1 MKSYIERPIYMD
13 KLNPFIG
20 KSIIKVLTGQRRVG
34 KSYLMYQ
41 VIDQLKAS
49 NSAINIIYIDKEQY
63 EFDGIKNYED
73 LIKYYQ
79 NHAIEGKNAL
89 FIDEIQDIKEF
100 EKALR
105 SLYNLD
111 NIDIYIT
118 GSNANMLSGELAT
131 FLSGRYIEIQVNSL
145 SYSEFLMF
153 HQKTNSQEVFMQ
165 FLRFGGLPNLIH
177 FPLEESVVHE
187 YLRNIYS
194 TILYK
199 DVIKRNSIRNVSF
212 LENLVNYLADNLG
225 SLVSAKKISDFLKSQ
240 QVSIT
245 PNTVLD
251 YLDFIQNSFFIH
263 RVKRQEIKGKK
274 IFEIGEKYYFE
285 DIGLRNAIIG
295 FRLNEIQKLLENV
308 VYNHLRICGYVV
320 RIGVLGQNEID
331 FVAEKNNETVYV
343 QVCYLIQ
350 EQSTHDR
357 EFGNLL
363 AIKNQFPKYVLSM
376 DAPVNSNTFMG
387 INHKSIP
394 DFLLEFL

>member
-153 HQKTNSQEVFMQ
+153 HQKTNNPEVFMQ

-308 VYNHLRICGYVV
+308 VYNHLRVCGYVV

>member
-1 MKSYIERPIYMD
+1 MKNYIKRPIYMD
-13 KLNPFIG
+13 KIMPFLG
-20 KSIIKVLTGQRRVG
+20 KNIIKVLTGQRRVG

-41 VIDQLKAS
+41 IIEQLKAT
-49 NSAINIIYIDKEQY
+49 NSDINIIYIDKEKY
-63 EFDGIKNYED
+63 EFDSIKNYED
-73 LIKYYQ
+73 LINYYQ
-79 NHAIEGKNAL
+79 NHSIEGKNAL
-89 FIDEIQDIKEF
+89 FIDEVQDINEF

-105 SLYNLD
+105 SLYSRE

-145 SYSEFLMF
+145 SYPEFLIF
-153 HQKTNSQEVFMQ
+153 HQKSNSQETFME

-177 FPLEESVVHE
+177 FPLEEPIVSE
-187 YLRNIYS
+187 YLQNIYH

-199 DVIKRNSIRNVSF
+199 DVIRRNSIRNVSF

-225 SLVSAKKISDFLKSQ
+225 SIVSAKKISDFLKSQ

-263 RVKRQEIKGKK
+263 RAKRQEIKGKK
-274 IFEIGEKYYFE
+274 IFEIGEKFYFE
-285 DIGLRNAIIG
+285 DTGLRNSIVG

-308 VYNHLRICGYVV
+308 VYNHLRICGYKV
-320 RIGVLGQNEID
+320 RVGVLGQNEID

-350 EQSTHDR
+350 EQATHDR

-376 DAPVNSNTFMG
+376 DALHNSNTFMG

-394 DFLLEFL
+394 DFLIEFS

>member
-89 FIDEIQDIKEF
+89 FIDEIQDIKKF

-308 VYNHLRICGYVV
+308 VYNHLRVCGYVV

>member
-1 MKSYIERPIYMD
+1 MKNYIKRPIYMD
-13 KLNPFIG
+13 KIIPFIG
-20 KSIIKVLTGQRRVG
+20 KNIIKVLTGQRRVG

-41 VIDQLKAS
+41 IIEQLKIINAD
-49 NSAINIIYIDKEQY
+49 INIVYIDKEQY
-63 EFDGIKNYED
+63 QFDSIRHYED
-73 LIKYYQ
+73 LINYYYSHSTQ
-79 NHAIEGKNAL
+79 GKNAL
-89 FIDEIQDIKEF
+89 FIDEIQDIIEF

-105 SLYNLD
+105 SLYSLENL
-111 NIDIYIT
+111 DIYIT

-145 SYSEFLMF
+145 SYSEFLVF
-153 HQKTNSQEVFMQ
+153 HQKSNNQETFMQ

-177 FPLEESVVHE
+177 FPLEESIVYE
-187 YLRNIYS
+187 YLQNIYH

-199 DVIKRNSIRNVSF
+199 DVIRRNSIRNVTF
-212 LENLVNYLADNLG
+212 LGNLVNYLADNLG
-225 SLVSAKKISDFLKSQ
+225 SIVSAKKISDFLKSQ

-245 PNTVLD
+245 PNTVID

-263 RVKRQEIKGKK
+263 RAKRQEIKGKK

-285 DIGLRNAIIG
+285 DTGLRNSIVG

-308 VYNHLRICGYVV
+308 IYNHLRICGYKV
-320 RIGVLGQNEID
+320 RVGVLGQNEID

-350 EQSTHDR
+350 EQATHDR

-376 DAPVNSNTFMG
+376 DAPHNSNTFMG

-394 DFLLEFL
+394 DFLIEFS

>member
-1 MKSYIERPIYMD
+1 MKPYIERPIYID
-13 KLNPFIG
+13 KIKPFIG
-20 KSIIKVLTGQRRVG
+20 KNIIKVLTGQRRVG
-34 KSYLMYQ
+34 KSFLLYQ
-41 VIDQLKAS
+41 IIEQLKVT
-49 NSAINIIYIDKEQY
+49 NPDINIIYIDKEQY
-63 EFDGIKNYED
+63 EFDKIKNYED
-73 LIKYYQ
+73 LINFYQ

-89 FIDEIQDIKEF
+89 FIDEIQDIVAF

-105 SLYNLD
+105 SLYSLD
-111 NIDIYIT
+111 NLDIYIT

-131 FLSGRYIEIQVNSL
+131 FLSGRYIEIQVNAL
-145 SYSEFLMF
+145 SYKEFLTF
-153 HQKTNSQEVFMQ
+153 HQKANNQDHFNQ

-177 FPLEESVVHE
+177 LPLEESVVTE
-187 YLRNIYS
+187 YLTNIYN

-199 DVIKRNSIRNVSF
+199 DIIKRNSIRNVSF

-225 SLVSAKKISDFLKSQ
+225 SIVSAKKIADFLKSQ
-240 QVSIT
+240 QVNIT

-251 YLDFIQNSFFIH
+251 YLDFIQNSFFVH
-263 RVKRQEIKGKK
+263 RAKRQEIKGKK

-285 DIGLRNAIIG
+285 DTGLRNSIVG

-308 VYNHLRICGYVV
+308 VYNHLRICGYKV
-320 RIGVLGQNEID
+320 RVGVLGQNEID

-350 EQSTHDR
+350 EQATHDR

-376 DAPVNSNTFMG
+376 DALNNSNTFMG
-387 INHKSIP
+387 IIHKSIP
-394 DFLLEFL
+394 DFLIEFI

>member
-1 MKSYIERPIYMD
+1 MKNYIKRPIYID
-13 KLNPFIG
+13 KIMPFIG
-20 KSIIKVLTGQRRVG
+20 KSTIKVLTGQRRVG

-41 VIDQLKAS
+41 IIEQLKTI
-49 NSAINIIYIDKEQY
+49 NSDINVIYIDKERY
-63 EFDGIKNYED
+63 EFDSIRNYED
-73 LIKYYQ
+73 LINYYQ
-79 NHAIEGKNAL
+79 NHSTEGKNAL
-89 FIDEIQDIKEF
+89 FIDEIQDINEF

-105 SLYNLD
+105 SLYNLE

-118 GSNANMLSGELAT
+118 GSNANMFSGELAT

-145 SYSEFLMF
+145 SYSEFLIF
-153 HQKTNSQEVFMQ
+153 HQKINTPEVFIQ

-177 FPLEESVVHE
+177 LPLQENIVNE
-187 YLRNIYS
+187 YLRNIYN

-225 SLVSAKKISDFLKSQ
+225 SIVSAKKISDFLKSQ

-263 RVKRQEIKGKK
+263 KVKRQEIKGKK

-285 DIGLRNAIIG
+285 DSGLRNAIVG

-308 VYNHLRICGYVV
+308 VYNHLRICGYKV

-350 EQSTHDR
+350 EQATHDR

-376 DAPVNSNTFMG
+376 DAPNDSNTFMG
-387 INHKSIP
+387 IHHRSIP
-394 DFLLEFL
+394 DFLLEFN